1 MFLGYFDESADQTE
15 KKIFVVGGFLG
26 HYEQWSAL
34 ERRWKELLEKYEIY
48 YYHAVEAQHAR
59 KQFAKPPAIPVC
71 PLPRGTGQ
79 PRPHEKIFMTIT
91 PNAHAMVRRA
101 ENGTGALRAGGRRCI
116 LAVVPKGPAT
126 IPGNSSMEKKTMKK
140 LLWFVLLLA
149 LLTPGLAMAQSAF
162 DGTWKVD
169 IKTAQFPT
177 KPDVYLLQDG
187 MYHCKTCVPAIGIKA
202 DGQDQKVTGH
212 PYFDTMS
219 IKLVDDRTIEETDK
233 KNGKVVATSKTW
245 ASADGNKLMFEF
257 TDSSDSNA
265 DPVTGKGEETRV
277 AKGPTGS
284 HAISGS
290 WRASKM
296 ESVSDNGLVFTYKVA
311 GDSLTMTN
319 LTGQSYT
326 AKLDGTEA
334 PYKGDPG
341 TTTVSVKKLDTNKME
356 ETDKREGKVISI
368 ARMTLS
374 ADGKSMT
381 IAVDDKLHGTTMQF
395 TALKQ

>member
-1 MFLGYFDESADQTE
+1 
-15 KKIFVVGGFLG
+15 VGHRNNPWQMLDG
-26 HYEQWSAL
+26 E
-34 ERRWKELLEKYEIY
+34 E
-48 YYHAVEAQHAR
+48 
-59 KQFAKPPAIPVC
+59 
-71 PLPRGTGQ
+71 
-79 PRPHEKIFMTIT
+79 
-91 PNAHAMVRRA
+91 
-101 ENGTGALRAGGRRCI
+101 
-116 LAVVPKGPAT
+116 
-126 IPGNSSMEKKTMKK
+126 TMKK
-140 LLWFVLLLA
+140 PIRFVLLLF

-169 IKTAQFPT
+169 LKTAKFPV

-187 MYHCKTCVPAIGIKA
+187 MYHCKTCAPPVEIKA

-212 PYFDTMS
+212 PYYDMAS
-219 IKLVDDRTIEETDK
+219 IKVLDDRTIEEIDK

-245 ASADGNKLMFEF
+245 VSADGNTLMFEF
-257 TDSSDSNA
+257 TDSSATNA

-277 AKGPTGS
+277 AKGPAGS

-290 WRASKM
+290 WRTAKM
-296 ESVSDNGLVFTYKVA
+296 DTVSDNGLTFTYKVT

-341 TTTVSVKKLDTNKME
+341 TTSVSVKKMGMNTIE
-356 ETDKREGKVISI
+356 ETDKRDGKVTSI
-368 ARMTLS
+368 ARITLS

-381 IAVDDKLHGTTMQF
+381 IAVEDKLHGTNSQF
-395 TALKQ
+395 MAVKQ